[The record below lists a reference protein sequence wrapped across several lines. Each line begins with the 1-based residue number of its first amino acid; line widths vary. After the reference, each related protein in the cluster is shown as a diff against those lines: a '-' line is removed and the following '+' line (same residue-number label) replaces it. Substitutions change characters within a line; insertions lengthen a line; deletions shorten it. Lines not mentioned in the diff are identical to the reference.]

1 MLSKVYLLFAQRK
14 KYPITFTYDSK
25 YDRKVEEVYNHPIEA
40 KDPRLDPIPDPSV
53 FGSLIPIFEPR
64 FTPQPEFR
72 HI

>member
-14 KYPITFTYDSK
+14 KYPIL
-25 YDRKVEEVYNHPIEA
+25 VEEVYYHPIEV

-64 FTPQPEFR
+64 FAPQPEFR